1 MKKNIIKLILSI
13 ACSLALVLCFGS
25 KLAMS
30 ESAESGSCYTDPKCQ
45 KTSQQ
50 IVTDTDQTPDP
61 NTIDVPR
68 LKLGIDLG
76 YSDPKV
82 SPGGMIGYNLTQA
95 TNTPYKT
102 NASAGK
108 NMINGVEITPTTNLY
123 NYRIYVSRKLTAEEE
138 KMDITRAEQSMS
150 ANAGNFNL
158 VAGGTLKEGEQ
169 VDTNYGLPSSRG
181 AGSYHFRII
190 VDDNITHCV
199 HFQNYIVRFTIAET
213 NGVLLEVPDKVIQGT
228 KPTIKI
234 KFYGLQQGGN
244 KYAIYVDGQQKEV
257 LLQDKSITTDGQIV
271 YYDQWDTS
279 GTSLGDHTV
288 MVKVFPGTTADNNKT
303 EKTIKVISEAEA
315 VGNNGSGSGS
325 GSDASFWSKFTE
337 NLSRNLS
344 YFLGFQAGSDQ
355 GASASLSTV
364 NESIKKVIQY
374 ALDAAG
380 VVALIMILYASII
393 YLTAYG
399 EESKAELA
407 KKTLVWSVIGLIV
420 IIFSQAIILIIY
432 NQILK

>member
-1 MKKNIIKLILSI
+1 MLIF
-13 ACSLALVLCFGS
+13 CCGV

-30 ESAESGSCYTDPKCQ
+30 ESAESGSCFTDPKCQ
-45 KTSQQ
+45 KTSQK
-50 IVTDTDQTPDP
+50 IVTGANQNPDP
-61 NTIDVPR
+61 TTIDVPR
-68 LKLGIDLG
+68 LKLDINLG
-76 YSDPKV
+76 YNDPKV
-82 SPGGMIGYNLTQA
+82 SPGGIIGYSLTQ
-95 TNTPYKT
+95 NSSTPYKT

-108 NMINGVEITPTTNLY
+108 NIINDVEITPTIDLY
-123 NYRIYVSRKLTAEEE
+123 NYRIYISRKLTAEEE
-138 KMDITRAEQSMS
+138 KMDIINAEQSMS
-150 ANAGNFNL
+150 ASAGSFIL

-169 VDTNYGLPSSRG
+169 VNKSYGLSSSKE

-190 VDDNITHCV
+190 VDDNITHCT
-199 HFQNYIVRFTIAET
+199 HFQNYIVRFTVAET
-213 NGVLLEVPDKVIQGT
+213 NGVLLEVPDKVVKGA

-257 LLQDKSITTDGQIV
+257 LLQDKSITKDEQIV

-279 GTSLGDHTV
+279 GTSLGDHTI

-303 EKTIKVISEAEA
+303 EKTIKVIAEEVA
-315 VGNNGSGSGS
+315 IIDNGSGANSGS
-325 GSDASFWSKFTE
+325 NPSNWSKFVE
-337 NLSRNLS
+337 KLSQNLSH
-344 YFLGFQAGSDQ
+344 FLGFQAGSQ
-355 GASASLSTV
+355 EGAEANLSTI

-380 VVALIMILYASII
+380 VVALIMILYATII

-420 IIFSQAIILIIY
+420 IIFSQTIILIIY
-432 NQILK
+432 NYILK